1 MTACFEPLRRWLTPG
16 PGLHDHQRLYFV
28 CGQGIKLSN
37 HALIYSITAF
47 ILLLMHRNTTG
58 AKVQFLTTHEGTHV
72 PSLSLSMTLK
82 IHVWLWNNMY
92 FKIKAAQKW

>member
-1 MTACFEPLRRWLTPG
+1 
-16 PGLHDHQRLYFV
+16 
-28 CGQGIKLSN
+28 
-37 HALIYSITAF
+37 
-47 ILLLMHRNTTG
+47 MHRNTTG

-92 FKIKAAQKW
+92 FKIKAAQKWSIFPQISRCQHPTTPAHLNLLSI